1 VKVKAA
7 AAQLRGCGI
16 TSGSARSGAELVR
29 CALSGL
35 LSSKEETEMLRP
47 PLHSTSY
54 HEAIK
59 GSVFFLKKNENFII
73 KGLSIMYVSIISS

>member
-47 PLHSTSY
+47 PLHSTTSY

-59 GSVFFLKKNENFII
+59 GSVFFLKKMRT
-73 KGLSIMYVSIISS
+73 L